1 MMLLFHIPR
10 RVQSTY
16 ILECRGSIIGIATM
30 IWGSIPHNTV
40 DDICPALPVIR
51 NIPLFP

>member
-30 IWGSIPHNTV
+30 IWGSIP
-40 DDICPALPVIR
+40 IIR
-51 NIPLFP
+51 LMIYVLHYL